1 MYLVYLII
9 ISSNLKAY
17 MYVRIKVA
25 WQFLS
30 FDLCK
35 GQGDYTDI

>member
-17 MYVRIKVA
+17 MYVRIKSCLTV
-25 WQFLS
+25 S
-30 FDLCK
+30 EFDSCK

>member
-17 MYVRIKVA
+17 MYVRIKSCITVSEF
-25 WQFLS
+25 W
-30 FDLCK
+30 LCK